1 MNTKWRYVSALA
13 LASLHC
19 AIAQTTGVI
28 RGTLKDPSGAVVVG
42 AKITAIFQAT
52 NAARSA
58 ISDIR
63 GEYVFPTLAVGRY
76 TVDIEA
82 PGFKKYSNR
91 DLDVTIGHVIVVD
104 ASLELGEVSQ
114 VVTAEAKAPL
124 VETTSTQLGAVV
136 NESTVTNL
144 PLSARDTYQLLQL
157 QPGVQSQQGYDLFAG
172 SERAGVV
179 SVNGG
184 RGRSNNFNVN
194 GGDGNDQFIGVPAI
208 QPSPD
213 TIQEFRVLTNTFDAE
228 FGRNSGAVVNVV
240 TKGGT
245 NQFHGNLFEFFRNK
259 ALNTRGFFDSEKPDF
274 KQNQFGGTFGGPIR
288 KDRTFFFGSYESRR
302 IVQGISSDLV
312 TVPTVAERTGDFSAG
327 TPFAGTLSTDYLTG
341 VLNARPG
348 CAGAVAAA
356 GGAPIATGTAYSAI
370 FPNNKIPTPCF
381 DQTAFDLMNQFVP
394 LPNRGD
400 NQFQSVPRQRDRD
413 HQGTVRVDH
422 AISDRQQLNFY
433 YYVDDDALGKPF
445 ARFQAAGANV
455 PGFGSEYDQRVQQWN
470 LSHTWTINASSVNE
484 FRFAYFR
491 EGQLGFNHPQHT
503 GLLQESCKTV
513 PANQCFSDPAN
524 PKLGITPGLGKAHE
538 GVPNIFVS
546 GGFVIGNSYEGEL
559 PQVGNSFHW
568 ADNFSK
574 VVGAHT
580 LKFGADVR
588 RQRFDQTLY
597 YNVNGYYNYFG
608 GGPNDVAF
616 DNLFP
621 NYLLGLPDSYSQG
634 SAQTENVR
642 STSVYLY
649 AQDSWKIKPSLTLNY
664 GLRWELNTP
673 ITDIG
678 KRVQTYRPGQDTS
691 IYPCKLEPANPLVET
706 FGTTDCS
713 PGSAGESVFPRGLV
727 VPGDRGVPAAL
738 TQTYYKA
745 FAPRIGLAWSPSASS
760 GWRQKLL
767 GGPGKTSI
775 RMGWGMFYNPVEQ
788 LVLEQFSAEPPF
800 GGSSTFNNILFNT
813 PFVGQDGTINPNPFN
828 GVLNS
833 PRGQAVDW
841 SRFRPILLYGQFQ
854 PHLRS
859 QYSDQY
865 NLTIQREVV
874 NNLLIQVG
882 YVGTQ
887 GHRLLATHD
896 LNYGNPQTCL
906 DLNQLS
912 MVANDPNLACGPFY
926 ADSSFSIAA
935 GEIPAGFTLHLP
947 YGSVK
952 SVTGPNANP
961 ISLVGLRPYSAPL
974 CEPTTGVGCPP
985 DGVPV
990 FSSIF
995 AQDTISN
1002 SNYNSFQ
1009 ANVEKRF
1016 SKGLSFQGAYTFGK
1030 SIDNASSFENILNPL
1045 NYRLSR
1051 ALSLFD
1057 ARQRFVFSY
1066 YYQLPHFDVPGAAGK
1081 LVNGWGTSGIVTF
1094 QDGFPIRITSSD
1106 DLELMYSYDF
1116 ELPGEPDIV
1125 KPLTR
1130 LNPRGPGNYAF
1141 SQDTFQPQALGTIGS
1156 SPRTVCCGP
1165 GINNFDIALHKDTT
1179 FHERFRLEFRAEF
1192 FNIANHAQF
1201 SKVDGNITDGVD
1213 FGRVTRARDPRLI
1226 QFALKLF
1233 F

>member
-1 MNTKWRYVSALA
+1 MSVLSKGLTVLVLLST
-13 LASLHC
+13 SC
-19 AIAQTTGVI
+19 AFAQTTGVL
-28 RGTLKDPSGAVVVG
+28 RGTVKDPSGAVIGG
-42 AKITAIFQAT
+42 AKITAILQGT
-52 NAARSA
+52 NTSRAVT
-58 ISDIR
+58 SDPR
-63 GEYVFPTLAVGRY
+63 GEYVFPTLPVGKY
-76 TVDIEA
+76 NVEIEA
-82 PGFKKYSNR
+82 AGFKKYVNR
-91 DLDVTIGHVIVVD
+91 DLDVTIGHVILAD
-104 ASLELGEVSQ
+104 ATLELGEISQ
-114 VVTAEAKAPL
+114 VITADAKAPL
-124 VETTSTQLGAVV
+124 VETSSTQLGAVV
-136 NESTVTNL
+136 NEQTVTNL
-144 PLSARDTYQLLQL
+144 PLNARDTYQLLQL

-245 NQFHGNLFEFFRNK
+245 NNFHGNLFEFFRNR

-274 KQNQFGGTFGGPIR
+274 KQNQFGGTFGGPIK
-288 KDRTFFFGSYESRR
+288 KDRTFFFGSFEERQVR
-302 IVQGISSDLV
+302 QGISSDVV
-312 TVPTVAERTGDFSAG
+312 TVPTAAERIGDFSG
-327 TPFAGTLSTDYLTG
+327 GSTFGGTLSTDYTAG
-341 VLNARPG
+341 ILNARPG
-348 CAGAVAAA
+348 CVGAVASA
-356 GGAPIATGTAYSAI
+356 GGAPIASGTAFSDI
-370 FPNNKIPTPCF
+370 FPNNKIPAPCF
-381 DQTAFDLMNQFVP
+381 DPTAADLLNQFVP
-394 LPNRGD
+394 LANRGSS
-400 NQFQSVPRQRDRD
+400 QYQSVPNQRDRD
-413 HQGTVRVDH
+413 AQGTLRIDH
-422 AISDRQQLNFY
+422 MINDRQQLNFY
-433 YYVDDDALGKPF
+433 YYADDDALGKPF
-445 ARFQAAGANV
+445 ARFQAAGANL
-455 PGFGSEYDQRVQQWN
+455 PGFGSEYDQRIQQWN
-470 LSHTWTINASSVNE
+470 LGHTWTINASSVNE

-491 EGQLGFNHPQHT
+491 EGQGGFNHPQHT
-503 GLLQESCKTV
+503 DLVQNSCKTV
-513 PANQCFSDPAN
+513 PAAQCFSDPAN
-524 PKLGITPGLGKAHE
+524 AALGITPGLGKTHE
-538 GVPNIFVS
+538 GVPNIVVS

-574 VVGAHT
+574 VVGWHT

-597 YNVNGYYNYFG
+597 FNINGYYNYFG
-608 GGPNDVAF
+608 GGPNDVGF

-678 KRVQTYRPGQDTS
+678 KRVQTYRPGQSTS
-691 IYPCKLEPANPLVET
+691 IFPCKLDPANPLVAT

-713 PGSAGESVFPRGLV
+713 PGSAGESVFPQGLV
-727 VPGDRGVPAAL
+727 VPGDTGVPPAM
-738 TQTYYKA
+738 TQTYYKS
-745 FAPRIGLAWSPSASS
+745 FAPRIGLAWSPSASG
-760 GWRQKLL
+760 GWL
-767 GGPGKTSI
+767 GKVLGAQGKTSI

-828 GVLNS
+828 GILD
-833 PRGQAVDW
+833 PTRGQSVDW

-854 PHLRS
+854 PRMRS

-865 NLTIQREVV
+865 NFTIQREIA
-874 NNLLIQVG
+874 NDLLVQVG

-896 LNYGNPQTCL
+896 LNYGNAQTCL
-906 DLNQLS
+906 DLNALS
-912 MVANDPNLACGPFY
+912 TLANDSNLSCGPFY

-935 GEIPAGFTLHLP
+935 NEIPAGFTLHLP

-952 SVTGPNANP
+952 SVTGPNPNP
-961 ISLVGLRPYSAPL
+961 ITLVGLRPYSSPL
-974 CEPTTGVGCPP
+974 CQPTTGVGCPP

-1016 SKGLSFQGAYTFGK
+1016 SKGFSFQGAYTFSK

-1045 NYRLSR
+1045 DYRRSR
-1051 ALSLFD
+1051 SLSLFD
-1057 ARQRFVFSY
+1057 ARQRLVFSY
-1066 YYQLPHFDVPGAAGK
+1066 YYQLPNSTLNGVAGK
-1081 LVNGWGTSGIVTF
+1081 LLNGWSTSGIVTF

-1116 ELPGEPDIV
+1116 ELPGEPDV
-1125 KPLTR
+1125 VGKFNR
-1130 LNPRGPGNYAF
+1130 LNPRGSGNYAF
-1141 SQDTFQPQALGTIGS
+1141 NQDAFAPQALGTIGS

-1179 FHERFRLEFRAEF
+1179 IHERFRLEFRAEF